1 MNYTGYLDKD
11 SHADMH
17 CAGANF
23 SVLKFSGYQCD
34 VDPFLDTYQMTS
46 GVFVITAATAV
57 QLLVGDTLFLVS
69 TAALWFG
76 DTIEISLFNANII
89 RDADLE
95 VCTDPIGNSAFV
107 TKIGDSTFHSTNTE
121 TSLASIRTSLT
132 LTMFYRPCQTGTGM

>member
-1 MNYTGYLDKD
+1 MEVPQAEQIHLLCEKIMTDKAD
-11 SHADMH
+11 FNATTITMLMDGNHVTFVDVVAHISQYVSHFFPTRSTS
-17 CAGANF
+17 NF

-89 RDADLE
+89 RM
-95 VCTDPIGNSAFV
+95 
-107 TKIGDSTFHSTNTE
+107 
-121 TSLASIRTSLT
+121 LT
-132 LTMFYRPCQTGTGM
+132 LRYALTQSGTRPS